1 MYAYS
6 VFILVVCVG
15 ACTVCVHVECV
26 CVFVRVCTLVCMCVH
41 V

>member
-1 MYAYS
+1 MYACS
-6 VFILVVCVG
+6 VCG
-15 ACTVCVHVECV
+15 CMHGVCVHVEYV